1 MGFRAPV
8 YKPVDFIA
16 TKSGYVNAIEDFT
29 GLFTGLA
36 SLPGQ
41 IIGVATGTT
50 QAAIQA
56 QQQQAAAMQAAAEA
70 EKLKAM
76 RKSNTVLVV
85 GIVSVTAVAITGGII
100 WYKVRQKRKKNIS

>member
-8 YKPVDFIA
+8 YQTKDFIA

-36 SLPGQ
+36 TLPGQ
-41 IIGVATGTT
+41 IIGIASGTT
-50 QAAIQA
+50 QAQIQA
-56 QQQQAAAMQAAAEA
+56 QQQQAAAMQAMADA
-70 EKLKAM
+70 EKLKAQ

-85 GIVSVTAVAITGGII
+85 GIVSVTAVAITSGII
-100 WYKVRQKRKKNIS
+100 WYKIRQKRKKNIS